1 MFAIARSPQSLSDIE
16 LDNYLEQGW
25 FRMGQS
31 IFTTNFIHFKNEMYS
46 TIWLRILLDDLEED
60 GTQKKLFK
68 RNSRF
73 TTKVRR
79 AVITEEKEELYSRY
93 KESLLFQPTESLHG
107 LLLGFSDSTIY
118 NTYEVTVH
126 DGDKLIAL
134 GFFDLGKTSAEGIT
148 SVYDPAYKKYSLGKY
163 LIYKKIEF
171 CKAFK
176 LRYFYPGY
184 FVPGYPFF
192 DYKLTIAK
200 QALQFLQVQTG
211 RWLDIDSFST
221 HTIPYEVMRTKLLS
235 AQKLLNRTNLTS
247 SVIKYEYFDANL
259 IPDLRESE
267 LFDFPIFLFCPTGV
281 DEDINPVIVYDVRD
295 ACYHLLTCVPIWKP
309 AHINPDSGYYS
320 AYFIKTVHEI
330 HATADEVE
338 VAVVFLKLVEQR
350 VLKSG

>member
-68 RNSRF
+68 RNSHF
-73 TTKVRR
+73 TTKVQR

-93 KESLLFQPTESLHG
+93 KESLPFQPTESLHG
-107 LLLGFSDSTIY
+107 LLLGFSDSSIY
-118 NTYEVTVH
+118 NTNEVTVY
-126 DGDKLIAL
+126 DGNKLIAI

-148 SVYDPAYKKYSLGKY
+148 SVYDPDYKKYSLGKY

-171 CKAFK
+171 CKALK

-192 DYKLTIAK
+192 DYKLTIGR

-211 RWLDIDSFST
+211 QWLDIDSFSAD
-221 HTIPYEVMRTKLLS
+221 TIPYEVMHSKLLS
-235 AQKLLNRTNLTS
+235 IQKLLARIELMS

-267 LFDFPIFLFCPTGV
+267 LFDFPLFLFCPTGA
-281 DEDINPVIVYDVRD
+281 DEDINPVIVFDARD
-295 ACYHLLTCVPIWKP
+295 ARYHLLTCVPIWKP
-309 AHINPDSGYYS
+309 AHINPDGGYYS
-320 AYFIKTVHEI
+320 AYFIKIVQEI
-330 HATADEVE
+330 YATADETE
-338 VAVVFLKLVEQR
+338 MTVVFLNVVEKR
-350 VLKSG
+350 ALKST